1 MCIGRL
7 MSHEVVASIRM
18 RAELARRLATE
29 MKERKTANA
38 LREIAEALDRDAD
51 DLEGNT
57 VRMAGAFSPMGFDS
71 RPPP

>member
-1 MCIGRL
+1 
-7 MSHEVVASIRM
+7 M

-57 VRMAGAFSPMGFDS
+57 VRVAGPVSPN
-71 RPPP
+71 RIR

>member
-1 MCIGRL
+1 
-7 MSHEVVASIRM
+7 
-18 RAELARRLATE
+18 

-57 VRMAGAFSPMGFDS
+57 VRMAGAISPMGFDS